1 MRVNFTARI
10 SSFPSFGDTIKD
22 HMSHD
27 KKQSVLGIETSCDE
41 TAASVVEDGRRI
53 LSSVVASQIDIHA
66 TFGGVVPE
74 IASREHVNHLLP
86 VIDRALKEADKRLDE
101 LDGIAVTYGPG
112 LVGALL
118 VGVAAAKGLA
128 HATGL
133 PLIPVHHL
141 EGHIASAYLA
151 DEALSPPF
159 LCLIVSG
166 GHATLAEVRDYT
178 SFHVLARTRD
188 DAPGEAFDKIA
199 RVIGLGYPG
208 GPLIEKAAKNG
219 RRDAFPLPITDFPD
233 SFDFSFSGVKTAAI
247 NQYRKI
253 KQQAA
258 REGTAWPSF
267 CSLSDF
273 AATFQETI
281 VRTLLSHTKKALE
294 STGYRQLVIAG
305 GVSANARLRE
315 AMSDMAQEL
324 SVRLTIP
331 ALSFCTDN
339 AAMIA
344 SAGYYAQQSGRSAS
358 YELNAVPMAE
368 LDDVERFVVG

>member
-1 MRVNFTARI
+1 MALLVDIDCDNNPI
-10 SSFPSFGDTIKD
+10 DDTIIDQMKTD
-22 HMSHD
+22 PH
-27 KKQSVLGIETSCDE
+27 QLILGIETSCDE
-41 TAASVVEDGRRI
+41 TAASIVEDGRHI
-53 LSSVVASQIDIHA
+53 LSSVVASQIDIHSE
-66 TFGGVVPE
+66 FGGVVPE
-74 IASREHVNHLLP
+74 IASREHVNHMLP
-86 VIDRALKEADKRLDE
+86 VIDRALKEANKTLSDLE
-101 LDGIAVTYGPG
+101 GIAVTYGPG

-118 VGVAAAKGLA
+118 VGVAAAKGLS

-151 DEALSPPF
+151 DEALKPPF

-166 GHATLAEVRDYT
+166 GHATLAEVKDYT
-178 SFHVLARTRD
+178 LFEVLARTRD

-208 GPLIEKAAKNG
+208 GPLIEKASEGG
-219 RRDAFPLPITDFPD
+219 RRDAFFLPITDFLD

-253 KQQAA
+253 EHEAQQ
-258 REGTAWPSF
+258 EGKDWPS
-267 CSLSDF
+267 SVGLSDF

-281 VRTLLSHTKKALE
+281 VQTLASHTKRALKE
-294 STGYRQLVIAG
+294 TDYRQLVIAG
-305 GVSANARLRE
+305 GVSANKRLRE
-315 AMSDMAQEL
+315 LMSEMTKEIG
-324 SVRLTIP
+324 VRLTIP

-344 SAGYYAQQSGRSAS
+344 SAGYYAWRSGRRAS
-358 YELNAVPMAE
+358 LDLNAVPMAE
-368 LDDVERFVVG
+368 LDDVNRFVVG